1 MSFDVQLRKRR
12 KENIS
17 FFWLELF
24 CCLIHVIYRIFS
36 VTLAC
41 IGIVEKD
48 GGSQNDKLCALRAAF
63 HFSSRKI
70 ISIFNL

>member
-1 MSFDVQLRKRR
+1 MSFDVQLSKRR

-24 CCLIHVIYRIFS
+24 CCLIYVIYRIFS

-41 IGIVEKD
+41 IEIVEKD
-48 GGSQNDKLCALRAAF
+48 DGNHNDKLCALRAAF
-63 HFSSRKI
+63 NFSSRKI
-70 ISIFNL
+70 VSIFNL

>member
-1 MSFDVQLRKRR
+1 MSFDVQLSKRR

-24 CCLIHVIYRIFS
+24 CCLIYVIYRIFL

-41 IGIVEKD
+41 IEIVEKD
-48 GGSQNDKLCALRAAF
+48 DGNHNDKL
-63 HFSSRKI
+63 
-70 ISIFNL
+70 